1 MARSR
6 NHTFFS
12 NLLFPGFLL
21 GFLFFAGSSPFFAA
35 RLQEPVCLLPEE
47 YDVWG
52 CDWGK
57 NGRIVF
63 AGKLQGEE
71 GEKTRLWLYRPGTG
85 GNPLH
90 WTGTG
95 AMMDFSPRWSP
106 QGDGVV
112 MVRRRPESVTGE
124 GTASSIWWK
133 AYPSGEGRRLTSG
146 PWDRDPAWSPEGKRV
161 VFVRGDGPFLSSLAV
176 IPKEGGEVTQLTP
189 FTEGF
194 ITAPVW
200 AGTRVYFTRLALE
213 PVEFSLPATERGGD
227 ARFRSYKLGK
237 GGVWYLDLTT
247 GEEKPLIVDEHDNR
261 YSAVSPNGRYLAFVS
276 TGGITLDKHRPVRDR
291 AALFVLDLKTGR
303 RYLVAGGVNSN
314 GAAPVWSPDGKKLVF
329 FSFRRN
335 RPAMWVTKWE
345 AE

>member
-1 MARSR
+1 MARCR
-6 NHTFFS
+6 NSSFRTS
-12 NLLFPGFLL
+12 LIFPVVLW
-21 GFLFFAGSSPFFAA
+21 GFLFLAGSSLFSAPKV
-35 RLQEPVCLLPEE
+35 QEPESLLPEE

-52 CDWGK
+52 CDWAK

-71 GEKTRLWLYRPGTG
+71 AEKIRLWLYRPGG
-85 GNPLH
+85 EPVL

-95 AMMDFSPRWSP
+95 SLMDFSPRWSP

-112 MVRRRPESVTGE
+112 MVRRRPEAVTGE

-146 PWDRDPAWSPEGKRV
+146 PWDRDPAWSPEGKSV
-161 VFVRGDGPFLSSLAV
+161 VFVRGDGPFFSALAV

-189 FTEGF
+189 FREGF

-200 AGTRVYFTRLALE
+200 VGSRIYFTRLELE
-213 PVEFSLPATERGGD
+213 PTEFSLPAAEGGGD

-237 GGVWYLDLTT
+237 GGIWYLDLAT

-276 TGGITLDKHRPVRDR
+276 TGGITPDKRRLPRDR
-291 AALFVLDLKTGR
+291 AALFVFDLKTGR
-303 RYLVAGGVNSN
+303 RHLVAGEVNSN

-335 RPAMWVTKWE
+335 RPAMWVTNWE
-345 AE
+345 AK

>member
-1 MARSR
+1 MARFR
-6 NHTFFS
+6 NFS
-12 NLLFPGFLL
+12 FCSKFIPIFLL
-21 GFLFFAGSSPFFAA
+21 GFLFFAVNSPFAA
-35 RLQEPVCLLPEE
+35 AKPQEPVCLLPEE

-63 AGKLQGEE
+63 SGKLEGEE
-71 GEKTRLWLYRPGTG
+71 AEKTRLWLCRPGTDSE
-85 GNPLH
+85 PLH

-95 AMMDFSPRWSP
+95 SLMDFSPRWSP

-112 MVRRRPESVTGE
+112 MVRRSPESVTGE

-146 PWDRDPAWSPEGKRV
+146 PWDRDPAWSPQGESV
-161 VFVRGDGPFLSSLAV
+161 VFVRGDGPFFSSLAV
-176 IPKEGGEVTQLTP
+176 IPKEGGEATQLTS
-189 FTEGF
+189 FKEGF

-200 AGTRVYFTRLALE
+200 AGARIYFTRLELE
-213 PVEFSLPATERGGD
+213 PVEISLPSAESSGD
-227 ARFRSYKLGK
+227 ARFRSYKIGK
-237 GGVWYLDLTT
+237 GGIWYLDLAT

-276 TGGITLDKHRPVRDR
+276 TGGITLDKRKPHRDR
-291 AALFVLDLKTGR
+291 AGLFVFDLETGR
-303 RYLVAGGVNSN
+303 RHLVAEGVNSN

-329 FSFRRN
+329 FSFRRK
-335 RPAMWVTKWE
+335 RPAMWMTNWE
-345 AE
+345 AK